1 MGYLSIGETL
11 LVHTRNISIMA
22 ASKNPLSN
30 SLLSY
35 LFLFFVTSSLFL
47 FIGKNLLITGWS
59 SANSAISPLRWVAA
73 TVVPVIVV
81 SWGHQKRSLST
92 SGSLLALVV
101 GFVLSLAHYS
111 YFLSLLAFFV
121 SSSKATKYMQGVK
134 KTFESDFKEGGQR
147 NWLQVFCNGAM
158 ATELGSVIAKSDPFL
173 ITTFEKVP
181 KGTNGGVTWVG
192 LVSSLIGGLVIGLAY
207 YTGIYMAASQVD
219 KALAPCQLLV
229 ILVGGLGGLMGSLLD
244 SLIGATLQFSGKD
257 VKTGKIVEVAR
268 DGVVPICGK
277 MVLDNHSVNL
287 VSSILTALILPKI
300 ALAMGL

>member
-1 MGYLSIGETL
+1 
-11 LVHTRNISIMA
+11 MA

-111 YFLSLLAFFV
+111 FFLSLLAFFV

-147 NWLQVFCNGAM
+147 NWLQVCFFVLQSYLFHNHLTSG
-158 ATELGSVIAKSDPFL
+158 FL
-173 ITTFEKVP
+173 
-181 KGTNGGVTWVG
+181 
-192 LVSSLIGGLVIGLAY
+192 
-207 YTGIYMAASQVD
+207 
-219 KALAPCQLLV
+219 
-229 ILVGGLGGLMGSLLD
+229 
-244 SLIGATLQFSGKD
+244 
-257 VKTGKIVEVAR
+257 
-268 DGVVPICGK
+268 
-277 MVLDNHSVNL
+277 
-287 VSSILTALILPKI
+287 
-300 ALAMGL
+300 